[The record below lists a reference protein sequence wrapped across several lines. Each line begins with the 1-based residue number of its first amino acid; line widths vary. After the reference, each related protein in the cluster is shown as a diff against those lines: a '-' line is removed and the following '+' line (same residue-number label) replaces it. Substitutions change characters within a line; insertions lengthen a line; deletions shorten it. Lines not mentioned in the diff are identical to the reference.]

1 MFHNRILFCHCIHK
15 CTKIHSTTLRYWTR
29 VVSRGKSAKSDI
41 HRKGIYGQKLEERE
55 RKRERDMRRHVGQ
68 NKMTV
73 HRSFVRWKS
82 GREEISFLSS
92 PWLYRFF
99 LGTLPVWLYQGEEKE
114 TKARGGGGGVC
125 YGRMWILEK
134 AFEVDCAEVAGHL
147 VLYIYIERL
156 HGTKYLSLK
165 GSQAEKTSSP
175 RLKMPP
181 FSTDIDPR
189 RCSSRDY
196 TARSW
201 FPSFSVSSRQG
212 GGNIC
217 RTLRNKFWTKILN
230 LSIFNVW

>member
-1 MFHNRILFCHCIHK
+1 M
-15 CTKIHSTTLRYWTR
+15 RYWIR
-29 VVSRGKSAKSDI
+29 VVSRGNLQNPIFIVKESTKV
-41 HRKGIYGQKLEERE
+41 GEERE
-55 RKRERDMRRHVGQ
+55 RERDMRRRCWTKQ
-68 NKMTV
+68 NDCASVLCPVEK
-73 HRSFVRWKS
+73 RSRRDFFSIVS
-82 GREEISFLSS
+82 LALS
-92 PWLYRFF
+92 LLL

-114 TKARGGGGGVC
+114 TKARGGGGVC

-175 RLKMPP
+175 RLKMLP

-201 FPSFSVSSRQG
+201 FPSFSVSSRQRG
-212 GGNIC
+212 QGNIC
-217 RTLRNKFWTKILN
+217 RTREIYETNSEGKSPIYRYLTFGKMNEKKKSNSSSKFF
-230 LSIFNVW
+230 IFYL